1 MRKAFSALFLSA
13 LLAVSVVA
21 FQDHTAHQNDSNQTI
36 TKSDGSVVITTI
48 AEDGTRTQV
57 RTFKSGNIAKVT
69 RTTNPDGSR
78 MVVVEYRDGREADL
92 KDKSDIEQA
101 MDATA
106 DKIEIAANKALN
118 ATAKVGE
125 EVADKTEDVVD
136 KTADVTKQV
145 ASETKEIG
153 EKTADK
159 TKDVAKDVATKTEVV
174 ANKAV
179 DKSKET
185 AGEVVDKTVDTSKDV
200 ARSSVKGVKV
210 VGDKAEDVAD
220 ATVDTSKDVARE
232 GSEKAKQGG
241 SWAKRGVKK
250 IGGWFKNIFD

>member
-13 LLAVSVVA
+13 LLAVSAVA

-159 TKDVAKDVATKTEVV
+159 TKDVATKTEVV